1 MNPVEL
7 LPIALLG
14 ALAGLDVVSFPQ
26 AMISR
31 PIVAA
36 TLGGALAGSTMSGL
50 LAGVVLEL
58 IALETLPVGA
68 SRYPEWG
75 SASVVG
81 GALFAAHAGVSS
93 VPEGAGAIGP
103 VGDTLP
109 ASLGF
114 LLLATLGAIATAW
127 VGGWSMYYLR
137 RANGRWATECRAE
150 LDRGSAA
157 TVIGLQL
164 RGMCWDLLRGAL
176 LSAAAFAILE
186 SAMYVIVTHAPPHSR
201 VAVALAIAVAGG
213 VGFSAVWSLT
223 HGATRTRRYF
233 LGGLALGVLLTMVP
247 R

>member
-1 MNPVEL
+1 MAL
-7 LPIALLG
+7 IAILPIALLG

-50 LAGVVLEL
+50 VAGVVLEL

-81 GALFAAHAGVSS
+81 GALFAAHAGTSS
-93 VPEGAGAIGP
+93 IPEGAASIGP
-103 VGDTLP
+103 VGDSLP
-109 ASLGF
+109 ASLGY

-127 VGGWSMYYLR
+127 AGGWSMYYLR
-137 RANGRWATECRAE
+137 RLNGRWATARRSE
-150 LDRGSAA
+150 LDGGSAR

-164 RGMCWDLLRGAL
+164 RGMCADLLRGAL
-176 LSAAAFAILE
+176 LAAIAFTVLDGVMRVLVA
-186 SAMYVIVTHAPPHSR
+186 YAPPHSR
-201 VAVALAIAVAGG
+201 IAVALAIAVAAG

-223 HGATRTRRYF
+223 HSATNARWYF
-233 LGGLALGVLLTMVP
+233 LVGLVIGLLLMVVP